1 MGTIQSSI
9 FERQITKIGV
19 DMKKVLI
26 VGIGGVGGYFGGLL
40 TKEFQDS
47 DKVDLYF
54 LSRGQNLEA
63 IQTKGL
69 MVIKE
74 SEHFTVKPTLATD
87 DPELIGLVD
96 YIILCVKNYDL
107 DTCLQQLEPCIAE
120 NTIIL
125 PLLNGVDHREKIQAA
140 YPPNVVLAGCVYLV
154 ARLTAPGVVE
164 NTGKASLFFGAKEL
178 ADERFSC
185 LESIFKQAGI
195 AATLT
200 NEIEQVIWTKF
211 VFVSAIAT
219 ATAYYNQSVGQIVED
234 KEMDCSLGQLIHEV
248 CNLAKARN
256 IKLTADIELVTY
268 QNISKLPY
276 ATTSSMQVDMVKH
289 SGKTELESLTG
300 YVVQQMEQLNLP
312 SPVFKQM
319 YAGLRIRLLN
329 R

>member
-1 MGTIQSSI
+1 
-9 FERQITKIGV
+9 
-19 DMKKVLI
+19 MKKVLI
-26 VGIGGVGGYFGGLL
+26 AGIGGVGGYFGGLL
-40 TKEFQDS
+40 AKEFQDS

-63 IQTKGL
+63 IQINGL
-69 MVIKE
+69 TVIKE
-74 SEHFTVKPTLATD
+74 SNCFTVKPHLATD
-87 DPELIGLVD
+87 DPKLIGPVD
-96 YIILCVKNYDL
+96 YVILCIKNYDL
-107 DTCLQQLEPCIAE
+107 DACLFQLKPCVAE
-120 NTIIL
+120 HTIIL
-125 PLLNGVDHREKIQAA
+125 PLLNGIDHPTKIQEV
-140 YPPNVVLAGCVYLV
+140 YPHNVVLAGCVYLV

-178 ADERFSC
+178 PDERFSC
-185 LESIFKQAGI
+185 LETIFKQAGI

-234 KEMDCSLGQLIHEV
+234 KEMDRSLGQLIHEV

-256 IKLTADIELVTY
+256 IKLVADIEFVTY

-300 YVVQQMEQLNLP
+300 YVVRQMERLNLP
-312 SPVFKQM
+312 SPVFKLM
-319 YAGLRIRLLN
+319 YEALGARRIGGT
-329 R
+329 